1 MWRYEDHM
9 ILRSKD
15 DIHIYIYYTYVM
27 MGPRGRGLLW
37 VGTWT
42 LGTHALEDYI
52 YVGLVKISS
61 KISLLQLKFKR
72 NSDEIL
78 TKFWQKNLWQILA
91 AKRFCHKA
99 PDEKSNECLT
109 KFWRKTRKDNEGT
122 NKRNILYRMPENIA
136 SGRSSWRSTI
146 TTHMASYGTVP
157 AQTVTQ
163 LAFQW
168 LLMAVS
174 PRWNYEVFVEIYGAR
189 RPRNCCRNP
198 PTN

>member
-1 MWRYEDHM
+1 MKIIWFYDLRM
-9 ILRSKD
+9 IY
-15 DIHIYIYYTYVM
+15 IYIYYTYVM